1 MSRSGDGFLVRS
13 LASTYPDGMVIAD
26 HDHPWGQ
33 LVYGRSGVMRV
44 TTEGRSW
51 LAPATRAVW
60 LPPLSRHAIRM
71 AGAVAMR
78 TLYLA
83 PEISRP
89 LPPEA
94 CVLEVGPLL
103 RELVLHILSVGMLDP
118 AVAEHGRL
126 AGVLIDQIAA
136 APREDLALPL
146 PTDPRALALA
156 QQLQAAPDHR
166 IGLPVLAR
174 SAGASLRTLQ
184 RIFPR
189 ETGLS
194 LEAWRQKARMIHAV
208 AALCA
213 GASVTG
219 AALGCG
225 YDSPSAFI
233 TAFRRHFGVTP
244 GRYRPAF
251 RDSSR
256 ALAKR
261 SIPASRIASPFE
273 KQSRRILVTGSSS

>member
-1 MSRSGDGFLVRS
+1 MSGDGFLVRS
-13 LASTYPDGMVIAD
+13 LAATYPDGMVLAD

-44 TTEGRSW
+44 TTEGRAW

-60 LPPLSRHAIRM
+60 LPPQRPHAIRM
-71 AGAVAMR
+71 SGAVAMR
-78 TLYLA
+78 TLYVA
-83 PEISRP
+83 PRVAQP
-89 LPPEA
+89 LPAEA

-103 RELVLHILSVGMLDP
+103 RELVLHILTLGMLDP
-118 AVAEHGRL
+118 AVPEHARL
-126 AGVLIDQIAA
+126 AGVLIDLIAA

-146 PTDPRALALA
+146 PNDPRALALA
-156 QQLQAAPDHR
+156 QQVQTAPDDR
-166 IGLPVLAR
+166 TDLPGLAR
-174 SAGASLRTLQ
+174 AAGASLRTLQ

-213 GASVTG
+213 GSSVTG
-219 AALGCG
+219 AALDCG

-233 TAFRRHFGVTP
+233 TAFRRQFGVTP
-244 GRYRPAF
+244 GRYRPAQL
-251 RDSSR
+251 S
-256 ALAKR
+256 
-261 SIPASRIASPFE
+261 
-273 KQSRRILVTGSSS
+273 

>member
-1 MSRSGDGFLVRS
+1 MSGDGFLVRS

-44 TTEGRSW
+44 TTQGRAW

-60 LPPLSRHAIRM
+60 LPPLRPHAIHM
-71 AGAVAMR
+71 SGAVAMR

-83 PEISRP
+83 PRVAQP
-89 LPPEA
+89 LPAEV

-103 RELVLHILSVGMLDP
+103 RELVLHILTLGMLDP
-118 AVAEHGRL
+118 AVDEHARL
-126 AGVLIDQIAA
+126 AGVLIDVIAA

-146 PTDPRALALA
+146 PIDPRALALA
-156 QQLQAAPDHR
+156 QQVQAAPDDR
-166 IGLPVLAR
+166 TDLPGLAR
-174 SAGASLRTLQ
+174 AAGASLRTLQ

-213 GASVTG
+213 GSSVTG
-219 AALGCG
+219 AALDCG

-233 TAFRRHFGVTP
+233 TAFRRQFGVTP
-244 GRYRPAF
+244 GRYRP
-251 RDSSR
+251 S
-256 ALAKR
+256 
-261 SIPASRIASPFE
+261 PAR
-273 KQSRRILVTGSSS
+273 

>member
-1 MSRSGDGFLVRS
+1 MSGAGDGYLVRS

-44 TTEGRSW
+44 TTGGRGW
-51 LAPATRAVW
+51 LTPATRAVW
-60 LPPLSRHAIRM
+60 LPPRRPHSIRM

-78 TLYLA
+78 TLYIA
-83 PEISRP
+83 PEIAGA
-89 LPPEA
+89 LPAEA

-103 RELVLHILSVGMLDP
+103 RELVLHILSLGMLDP

-126 AGVLIDQIAA
+126 AGVLVDVIAA
-136 APREDLALPL
+136 APREDLSLPL
-146 PTDPRALALA
+146 PMDPRALALA
-156 QQLQAAPDHR
+156 QQVQAAPDAR
-166 IGLPVLAR
+166 TDLPGLAR
-174 SAGASLRTLQ
+174 AAGASLRTLQ

-208 AALCA
+208 AVLSA

-219 AALGCG
+219 AALDCG

-233 TAFRRHFGVTP
+233 TAFRRQFGVTP
-244 GRYRPAF
+244 GRYRPA
-251 RDSSR
+251 
-256 ALAKR
+256 A
-261 SIPASRIASPFE
+261 
-273 KQSRRILVTGSSS
+273 VG

>member
-1 MSRSGDGFLVRS
+1 MTGDGFLVRS
-13 LASTYPDGMVIAD
+13 LAATYPDSMVIAD

-33 LVYGRSGVMRV
+33 LIYGRSGVMRV

-51 LAPATRAVW
+51 LTPATRAVW
-60 LPPLSRHAIRM
+60 LPPLRSHSIRM

-78 TLYLA
+78 TLYLSPKITA
-83 PEISRP
+83 P
-89 LPPEA
+89 LPAEA

-103 RELVLHILSVGMLDP
+103 RELVLHVLFLGMLDP
-118 AVAEHGRL
+118 ATQEHDRL
-126 AGVLIDQIAA
+126 AAVLIDLIAA

-146 PTDPRALALA
+146 PLDTRALALA
-156 QQLQAAPDHR
+156 ERVQAAPDDHT
-166 IGLPVLAR
+166 GLADLAR
-174 SAGASLRTLQ
+174 AAGASLRTLQ

-208 AALCA
+208 AVLCA

-219 AALGCG
+219 AALDCG

-233 TAFRRHFGVTP
+233 TAFRRQFGVTP
-244 GRYRPAF
+244 GRYRPA
-251 RDSSR
+251 
-256 ALAKR
+256 
-261 SIPASRIASPFE
+261 
-273 KQSRRILVTGSSS
+273 

>member
-1 MSRSGDGFLVRS
+1 MSGDGFLVRS
-13 LASTYPDGMVIAD
+13 LAATYPDGMVIAD

-33 LVYGRSGVMRV
+33 LVYGRTGVMRV
-44 TTEGRSW
+44 TTEGRAW

-60 LPPLSRHAIRM
+60 LPPLRPHSIRM

-78 TLYLA
+78 TLYVA
-83 PEISRP
+83 PQIAGP
-89 LPPEA
+89 LPAEA

-103 RELVLHILSVGMLDP
+103 RELVLHILGLGMLDP
-118 AVAEHGRL
+118 AVAPHDRL
-126 AGVLIDQIAA
+126 AAVLIDLIAA

-146 PTDPRALALA
+146 PLDPRALALA
-156 QQLQAAPDHR
+156 EQVQAAPDDR
-166 IGLPVLAR
+166 GDLGGLAR
-174 SAGASLRTLQ
+174 AAGASLRTLQ

-213 GASVTG
+213 GSSVTG
-219 AALGCG
+219 AALDCG

-233 TAFRRHFGVTP
+233 TAFRRQFGVTP
-244 GRYRPAF
+244 GRYRP
-251 RDSSR
+251 SHVG
-256 ALAKR
+256 
-261 SIPASRIASPFE
+261 
-273 KQSRRILVTGSSS
+273 Q